1 MKLLLLEDNK
11 KLNTTIVKRLQL
23 KGFKIDSF
31 NDGKNAYD
39 AITNNYDC
47 FILDINVPNIDGIK
61 ILKKIREYYDKI
73 PIIII
78 SASVE
83 LDLIKQSYD
92 FGCND
97 YIKKPFFIDE
107 LEIKIDQ
114 LCTIQNTQIQYDVNS
129 YFDSEAST
137 IEFDNKKVKLTK
149 KERLLLNL
157 LLSKPNQ
164 IISYE
169 QIEYSVWEGSS
180 VSHESIRSLV
190 RRLRKA
196 LVYEYIQTI
205 IDGGYKF
212 ILHNTK

>member
-1 MKLLLLEDNK
+1 MKILLLEDNQ
-11 KLNTTIVKRLQL
+11 KLNETITKRL
-23 KGFKIDSF
+23 KMKNYAIDPF
-31 NDGKNAYD
+31 IDGQKAFDVIENGYG
-39 AITNNYDC
+39 C

-61 ILKKIREYYDKI
+61 ILKKIREYYNDV

-83 LDLIKQSYD
+83 LELIKKSYD

-107 LEIKIDQ
+107 LEIKIEK
-114 LCTIQNTQIQYDVNS
+114 LCHIKNTKIQYDTNS
-129 YFDSEAST
+129 YFDNESSI
-137 IEFDNKKVKLTK
+137 IEFDDKKVKLTK

-157 LLSKPNQ
+157 LLSKPNK
-164 IISYE
+164 IITYE

-180 VSHESIRSLV
+180 ASYEAIRSLV

-212 ILHNTK
+212 ILNYTK

>member
-1 MKLLLLEDNK
+1 MKILLLEDNK

-31 NDGKNAYD
+31 IDGKNAYD

-129 YFDSEAST
+129 YFDNEAST

-164 IISYE
+164 IITYE

-196 LVYEYIQTI
+196 LVYEYIKTI
-205 IDGGYKF
+205 IDEGYKF
-212 ILHNTK
+212 ILNDTK

>member
-1 MKLLLLEDNK
+1 MKILLLEDNK
-11 KLNTTIVKRLQL
+11 KLNATIVKRLQL

-31 NDGKNAYD
+31 IDGKNAYD

-129 YFDSEAST
+129 YFDNEAST

-164 IISYE
+164 IITYE

-196 LVYEYIQTI
+196 LVYEYIKTI
-205 IDGGYKF
+205 IDEGYKF
-212 ILHNTK
+212 ILNYTK

>member
-1 MKLLLLEDNK
+1 MKILLLEDNK

-31 NDGKNAYD
+31 IDGKNAYD

-129 YFDSEAST
+129 YFDNEAST

-164 IISYE
+164 IITYE

-196 LVYEYIQTI
+196 LVYEYIKTI
-205 IDGGYKF
+205 IDEGYKF
-212 ILHNTK
+212 ILNYTK

>member
-1 MKLLLLEDNK
+1 MKILLLEDNK
-11 KLNTTIVKRLQL
+11 KLNATIVKRLQL

-31 NDGKNAYD
+31 IDGKNAYD

-129 YFDSEAST
+129 YFDNEAST

-164 IISYE
+164 IITYE

-205 IDGGYKF
+205 IDSGYKF
-212 ILHNTK
+212 ILK